1 MLLKFRLALVAVVL
15 ATSSGAVA
23 LAQGAAP
30 ITPRSAVADLDGL
43 KVTVEVPEF
52 RIGGHYDLSDPAA
65 WENGAPGGVTLE
77 SLGGDPMKVSYI
89 AMGTPETDESG
100 KIVNAIVISSFYSGD
115 ATSMYFNWVEG
126 QPGNGFS
133 KGPLIGPG
141 LLFDTDRFY
150 VVMFDALG
158 LWGASKPSD
167 GLGLQFPEYS
177 YYDMVQANY
186 RALRDD
192 LNVGHVVLSTGV
204 SMGGTQAYYWGL
216 MHPEFVDAVIPVGG
230 ATATDGD
237 APIAA
242 WTFQLAK
249 AGLESD
255 PIWRA
260 TGGDYYA
267 LPKSEHPVQGP
278 AYHWSVLNLTGYDL
292 NYRQSQGWDAV
303 KGLVFTWGSPEQT
316 GMGAGVMELGAKYD
330 AVDLKYRVEVG
341 ERHNINALLPEY
353 KTRLLAMHVS
363 NDQWLTA
370 DKARASVQAI
380 PGGQLVE
387 EESPIAHYAVFSMFN
402 SQANDPMLNTFLHD
416 IGILQTPGKV
426 CDAVNYRSP
435 RVNMNPDPDSSFWL
449 DNMTHPFP
457 PKFTHV
463 TDRSGQDWEIGY
475 LDEVCEGIENPDTL
489 VIVHG
494 KGAFA
499 SHYGYLMKF
508 AVEQGFRVIAI
519 DMPHAGLSGPGNV
532 DKPMARDLEDI
543 RSAFHGV
550 IVDQLGVDQAY
561 YLGHSFGGQAVLGY
575 ALDYPEAV
583 KGLILEGPAG
593 LEIFPK
599 SVAFGDEELGI
610 CDPAIT
616 HDFAAWEKAWGP
628 TGALAAEMGR
638 DEQSVR
644 DFFHFR
650 ERDPVTG
657 AVSPSKFGYFRNDSE
672 YARLHTDQR
681 VAMISGNPAEFEQWV
696 TAFIYDIWTI
706 CSENDDTNPEAL
718 LKRAPQI
725 EAPIFLAFG
734 AREPFIPSTGLNG
747 LTDMA
752 NEVITPFVKSMR
764 AADRD
769 VTTKIYPGVGHFIHT
784 DVPFEFATDTVS
796 FLKTGKVDVMT
807 PDVIDA
813 LVNGVAAEA
822 AAGGAGGGAAADK
835 PSGFSK

>member
-1 MLLKFRLALVAVVL
+1 MLTRIRLALAAVVF
-15 ATSSGAVA
+15 A
-23 LAQGAAP
+23 AAP
-30 ITPRSAVADLDGL
+30 GMLVCAWAAESITPRSSVAELDSL
-43 KVTVEVPEF
+43 KVTVEIPDF
-52 RIGGHYDLSDPAA
+52 RIGGHYDLTDPAS
-65 WENGAPGGVTLE
+65 WENGAPDGVTLE
-77 SLGGDPMKVSYI
+77 SLGAAPMKVSYI
-89 AMGTPETDESG
+89 AMGTPERDAEGRIT
-100 KIVNAIVISSFYSGD
+100 NAIVISSFYSGD
-115 ATSMYFNWVEG
+115 ATSMYFNWVAG
-126 QPGNGFS
+126 QPGNAFS
-133 KGPLIGPG
+133 GGPLIGPG
-141 LLFDTDRFY
+141 LMFDTDRFY

-167 GLGLQFPEYS
+167 GLGIKFPEYT
-177 YYDMVQANY
+177 YFDMVQANY
-186 RALRDD
+186 RALVDE

-216 MHPEFVDAVIPVGG
+216 MHPETVAAVIPVGG
-230 ATATDGD
+230 ATATDGA

-260 TGGDYYA
+260 TGGDYYD
-267 LPKSEHPVQGP
+267 LPKSQHPVQGP

-303 KGLVFTWGSPEQT
+303 KGLIFTWQSPED
-316 GMGAGVMELGAKYD
+316 GMGAGVMDLGSKFD

-341 ERHNINALLPEY
+341 ERHNINAYLPDY
-353 KTRLLAMHVS
+353 PTRLLAMHVS

-370 DKARASVQAI
+370 DKARESVQLI

-387 EESPIAHYAVFSMFN
+387 EKSPIAHYAVFSMFN
-402 SQANDPMLNTFLHD
+402 TQAQNPMLDTFLRD
-416 IGILQTPGKV
+416 IGVMKTPGKV

-435 RVNMNPDPDSSFWL
+435 RINMHPDPNTSFWL

-457 PKFTHV
+457 PKFTKV
-463 TDRSGQDWEIGY
+463 TDRSGQEWEIGY
-475 LDEVCEGIENPDTL
+475 LDEVCEGIENPETL

-519 DMPHAGLSGPGNV
+519 DMPHAGLSGPGNIG
-532 DKPMARDLEDI
+532 KPMARDLEDI

-550 IVDQLGVDQAY
+550 IVDQLGVKNAY

-593 LEIFPK
+593 LELFPK
-599 SVAFGDEELGI
+599 SVEFGDDKLGI

-628 TGALAAEMGR
+628 TGALQSEMNR

-644 DFFHFR
+644 DFFHFK

-657 AVSPSKFGYFRNDSE
+657 AVTPSKFGYFFNDTE

-681 VAMISGNPAEFEQWV
+681 IAMITGNPAELDQWV

-706 CSENDDTNPEAL
+706 CSENDDTNEKAL
-718 LKRAPQI
+718 LKRTPQI

-752 NEVITPFVKSMR
+752 NQVINPFIATMR

-769 VTTKIYPGVGHFIHT
+769 VEPKIYPGVGHFIHT
-784 DVPFEFATDTVS
+784 DIPFEFASDVVS
-796 FLKTGKVDVMT
+796 FMKTGKVDALT
-807 PDVIDA
+807 PDVVDA
-813 LVNGVAAEA
+813 LVNGMAAEA
-822 AAGGAGGGAAADK
+822 AAGGGGGAAAAEK